1 MNFSSIFHNLAT
13 FSTAV
18 EQRPDILR
26 RIPRQ
31 PSIKLSF
38 VTHRL
43 NLLWAMLIASVVL
56 SFTYLQ
62 LPGNTLFWQSLQN
75 SGHSIV
81 FAGLA
86 VVTMYSVMRL
96 RNTTLTLG
104 ALLAGSSLFAVGLII
119 EMSQQAIGRGASLQD
134 LVFNFAGIVCGLSA
148 YAVGQAFLHKKAHK
162 PATWLVAIV
171 GVAAIA
177 WSLKLPMTFFVTS
190 LQRPSLPTLTNF
202 ENPGAYL
209 YVGGAGSTHQVA
221 QHSEW
226 EQNRSQSVKVTFETG
241 RWPNV
246 SFKEPLEDWSNYSSI
261 TFTVFNPSDKAISM
275 RIRIDDRSLGDL
287 NDDHTTV
294 SQNAP
299 AGVSIVRLD
308 FELFKDDAQNRNRP
322 GLATFEKIRQFMV
335 FLPAVESSTTLYF
348 DDFFLE

>member
-1 MNFSSIFHNLAT
+1 
-13 FSTAV
+13 
-18 EQRPDILR
+18 
-26 RIPRQ
+26 
-31 PSIKLSF
+31 
-38 VTHRL
+38 
-43 NLLWAMLIASVVL
+43 
-56 SFTYLQ
+56 
-62 LPGNTLFWQSLQN
+62 
-75 SGHSIV
+75 
-81 FAGLA
+81 
-86 VVTMYSVMRL
+86 MYSIMRL
-96 RNTTLTLG
+96 QNTTLPLG

-119 EMSQQAIGRGASLQD
+119 EMSQQATGRGASLQD
-134 LVFNFAGIVCGLSA
+134 LVFNFAGIVCGLSV
-148 YAVGQAFLHKKAHK
+148 YAVGRAFLYKRAHK
-162 PATWLVAIV
+162 PETWLVAIV

-202 ENPGAYL
+202 ENPGAHL

-226 EQNRSQSVKVTFETG
+226 KQNRSQSVKVTFETG